1 MVELYKKALPTIKLY
16 GPTYFAEIMK
26 QQIKMMKAN
35 EAQTKTYSV
44 LLILTDGEIHDM
56 AQTKDLFVDASHL
69 PLSVVIVGVGNEDF
83 HLMKELDSDGKLLSG
98 SHGKADRDFV
108 QFVKYKDFES
118 GEHLAEEVL
127 KEIPN

>member
-1 MVELYKKALPTIKLY
+1 
-16 GPTYFAEIMK
+16 
-26 QQIKMMKAN
+26 MMKSSETQA
-35 EAQTKTYSV
+35 KKYSI

-56 AQTKDLFVDASHL
+56 KETKDLFVEASHM

-108 QFVKYKDFES
+108 
-118 GEHLAEEVL
+118 
-127 KEIPN
+127 